1 MYLSSDSSYS
11 VSLED
16 GVDIILPDASSD
28 DDKKNLDNMY
38 ESSTSPTASS
48 ISPSD
53 SSLIPSFTFE
63 AQVCDKSMSDF

>member
-11 VSLED
+11 VSVED
-16 GVDIILPDASSD
+16 GVDIILPDTSSD
-28 DDKKNLDNMY
+28 DDKNLDNIY
-38 ESSTSPTASS
+38 ESSNTPNASS

-63 AQVCDKSMSDF
+63 AQVQDNPMTDF

>member
-16 GVDIILPDASSD
+16 GVDIILPDTSSD
-28 DDKKNLDNMY
+28 DDKNLDNIY
-38 ESSTSPTASS
+38 ESSNTPNTSS

-63 AQVCDKSMSDF
+63 AQVHDNPMTDF

>member
-16 GVDIILPDASSD
+16 GVDIILPDTSSD
-28 DDKKNLDNMY
+28 DDKNLDNIY
-38 ESSTSPTASS
+38 ESSNTPNASS

-63 AQVCDKSMSDF
+63 AQVQDNPMTDF

>member
-16 GVDIILPDASSD
+16 GVDIILPDTSSD
-28 DDKKNLDNMY
+28 DDKNLDNIY
-38 ESSTSPTASS
+38 ESSNTPNTSS

-53 SSLIPSFTFE
+53 SSLITSFTFE
-63 AQVCDKSMSDF
+63 AQVHDNPMTDF

>member
-16 GVDIILPDASSD
+16 GVDIILPDTSSD
-28 DDKKNLDNMY
+28 DDKKNLDSIY
-38 ESSTSPTASS
+38 ESSNTPNASS

-63 AQVCDKSMSDF
+63 AQVQDNPMTDF

>member
-16 GVDIILPDASSD
+16 GVDIILPDSSSD
-28 DDKKNLDNMY
+28 DDKNLDNIY
-38 ESSTSPTASS
+38 ESSNTPNASS

-63 AQVCDKSMSDF
+63 AQVHDNPMTDF